1 MICVTEFGE
10 VWLFTRERLA
20 GAWEDLREQQLHWTP
35 WPGAH
40 SIAKILAHVAGAEHY
55 LGSRILGI
63 EPGGNDEDARLDR
76 AVIASFI
83 EEDEPFPYAEEELT
97 HSFVSSLL
105 ERSGAIAKRAVSH
118 PSEEQLQR
126 QFRAPLGNTITGR
139 QALWRMAQHAGYHTG
154 QIWTYRQHPEFPRG
168 E

>member
-1 MICVTEFGE
+1 MTEFGE

-20 GAWEDLREQQLHWTP
+20 GAWEDLSEQQLHWAP

-40 SIAKILAHVAGAEHY
+40 PIAEILAHVAGAEHY

-63 EPGGNDEDARLDR
+63 EPAGNDEDARLDR

-83 EEDEPFPYAEEELT
+83 QEDEPFPYAKEELT
-97 HSFVSSLL
+97 RRFIAALL
-105 ERSGAIAKRAVSH
+105 ERSGAIAKRAVSN
-118 PSEEQLQR
+118 PSEEQLR
-126 QFRAPLGNTITGR
+126 REFRAPFGNIITGR

-154 QIWTYRQHPEFPRG
+154 QIWTYRSHPQFPRG